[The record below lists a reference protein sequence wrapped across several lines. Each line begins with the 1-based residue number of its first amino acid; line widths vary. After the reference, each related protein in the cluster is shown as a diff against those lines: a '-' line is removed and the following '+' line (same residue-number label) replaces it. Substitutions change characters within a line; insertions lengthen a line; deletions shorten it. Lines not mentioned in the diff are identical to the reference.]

1 MWLLDNSR
9 SEGVITYSADID
21 GDIQKFKLFF
31 LKSTTEIVASATP
44 QSASVNLYD
53 NPSEPLQG

>member
-1 MWLLDNSR
+1 M
-9 SEGVITYSADID
+9 ITYNADID
-21 GDIQKFKLFF
+21 GDIQKIKLFF

-44 QSASVNLYD
+44 KTTGVDLYD